1 MTVRTHLLGTRLLG
15 TLLVAVTLVSAACS
29 TAGSGSVPGLGAQAA
44 PTTAT
49 SAPPATAPAG
59 GQVQCDPGKPT
70 QSLKPTPLPPPGQ
83 MPAGTFMKRVQDAG
97 HLVVG
102 VDQTTYLFGYLNP
115 TSGAIE
121 GFDIDMLKQV
131 SKAIFGDENRI
142 QYVAVTSAQ
151 RIPYVQQGK
160 VDIVARTMTINCTRW
175 QQVDFSTEYYHADQR
190 VLVPANSSANG
201 LQQGMKVCA
210 TRGSTSVD
218 NISKA
223 GAQPVQVA
231 EWTDCLAQL
240 QHGTVDAVST
250 DDSILA
256 GLKAQDPY
264 TKVVGAPF
272 APQPYGMAISKDH
285 PEFVQFVN
293 AVLDQMRANGTW
305 VSLYDRW
312 IGRLFPNVATPP
324 PPVAL
329 YFP

>member
-1 MTVRTHLLGTRLLG
+1 
-15 TLLVAVTLVSAACS
+15 
-29 TAGSGSVPGLGAQAA
+29 
-44 PTTAT
+44 
-49 SAPPATAPAG
+49 
-59 GQVQCDPGKPT
+59 
-70 QSLKPTPLPPPGQ
+70 
-83 MPAGTFMKRVQDAG
+83 
-97 HLVVG
+97 
-102 VDQTTYLFGYLNP
+102 
-115 TSGAIE
+115 
-121 GFDIDMLKQV
+121 
-131 SKAIFGDENRI
+131 
-142 QYVAVTSAQ
+142 
-151 RIPYVQQGK
+151 
-160 VDIVARTMTINCTRW
+160 
-175 QQVDFSTEYYHADQR
+175 
-190 VLVPANSSANG
+190 
-201 LQQGMKVCA
+201 MKVCA

-272 APQPYGMAISKDH
+272 APQPYGLAISKDH